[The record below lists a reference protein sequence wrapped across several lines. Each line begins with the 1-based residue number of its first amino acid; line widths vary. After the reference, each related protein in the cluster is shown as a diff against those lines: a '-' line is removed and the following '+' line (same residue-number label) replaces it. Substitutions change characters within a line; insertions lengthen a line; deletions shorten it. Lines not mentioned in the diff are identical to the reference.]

1 VEIVEFSPPLFT
13 IELRISSGWY
23 IRSFAPLIGEFF
35 GVSGGYV
42 TVLRR
47 LAIHTEHATLSDTQA
62 IQIENLNTLTPLP
75 LDLLFPDI
83 ENIEIDAQIYQ
94 ELREGRIIT
103 PRDGLCGTIG
113 QQYFMNYQ
121 NIYSSLVEY
130 TTDGF
135 LIIRNDI

>member
-1 VEIVEFSPPLFT
+1 M
-13 IELRISSGWY
+13 
-23 IRSFAPLIGEFF
+23 
-35 GVSGGYV
+35 
-42 TVLRR
+42 
-47 LAIHTEHATLSDTQA
+47 IHTAHTTLSEDMA
-62 IQIENLNTLTPLP
+62 IQIADLDNLTPLP